1 MIAAGAALGAGTP
14 GGDAGSW
21 SMIARS
27 ATAVLGWKL
36 DREQRAELLR
46 QFPPRYARAI
56 ADHVTLQPQAGP
68 GAPLPDPVPDAA
80 IVGRADDGKG
90 VEAMVV
96 RLTGTTGRPDG
107 STWHITWS
115 LRPGRRAKES
125 SDVIAAFGWTPFED
139 PVPLRLTPA
148 RWP

>member
-1 MIAAGAALGAGTP
+1 M
-14 GGDAGSW
+14 
-21 SMIARS
+21 S
-27 ATAVLGWKL
+27 APTVLGWKL
-36 DREQRAELLR
+36 DREQREELLR

-56 ADHVTLQPQAGP
+56 ADHVTFRHAAGRDD
-68 GAPLPDPVPDAA
+68 PLPDPASDAE
-80 IVGRADDGKG
+80 IIGRADDGLG

-96 RLTGTTGRPDG
+96 RLGGTTDRPDG

-125 SDVIAAFGWTPFED
+125 NDVIAASGWTAFQK
-139 PVPLRLTPA
+139 PVPVRLTPA

>member
-1 MIAAGAALGAGTP
+1 MSP
-14 GGDAGSW
+14 P
-21 SMIARS
+21 RP
-27 ATAVLGWKL
+27 VLGWKL
-36 DREQRAELLR
+36 DRDQRDELLR

-56 ADHVTLQPQAGP
+56 ADHVTLRHAADP
-68 GAPLPDPVPDAA
+68 GAPLPDQALDAE
-80 IVGRADDGKG
+80 ILGRADDGQG

-96 RLTGTTGRPDG
+96 RLGGTTDRPDG

-125 SDVIAAFGWTPFED
+125 NDVIAAFGWSDFQQ
-139 PVPLRLTPA
+139 PVPVRLTPA

>member
-1 MIAAGAALGAGTP
+1 MP
-14 GGDAGSW
+14 P
-21 SMIARS
+21 ARS
-27 ATAVLGWKL
+27 VLGWKL
-36 DREQRAELLR
+36 DRAERDDLLR
-46 QFPPRYARAI
+46 RFPPRYARAI
-56 ADHVTLQPQAGP
+56 ADHVTFEAAASPD
-68 GAPLPDPVPDAA
+68 APLPGPAPDAE

-96 RLTGTTGRPDG
+96 RLGGTTDRPDG

-125 SDVIAAFGWTPFED
+125 NDVIAASGWTDFQE
-139 PVPLRLTPA
+139 PVPVALIPA